1 MGNNC
6 TSCFDKSHD
15 NNIQDLSK
23 KNHLP
28 FFVKKNPQLENQDEN
43 VTNLDLKNDSY
54 IYDNNYD
61 KNDNNNIKST
71 KIGNNIPIE
80 YITKL
85 NKLIK
90 GFLFRK
96 SYKKHIK
103 NDLEKFSIELYNKYI
118 EKTKKEM
125 IENILNNN
133 IKNEKLTK
141 YQNTS
146 WKDYYKQNPN
156 EDIEKE
162 ILKTKK
168 HKGIKIKYK
177 QKPSSNDINEL
188 LSKIY
193 SLYEG
198 EINLYNGKKC
208 GFGKEIYKDSSI
220 LIGTFYN
227 DKSIGWNKLIESNGT
242 ITIGLFKEN
251 NLNGKGIKYSYKTEY
266 YYEGDFVKGLKEGK
280 GIEIN
285 NGNKYKGSFEKDK
298 KCGYGKLIFESGD
311 IYEGRFL
318 NNKFDGEGHYYYKKN
333 GNEYIGEYSNGLF
346 NGEGMYKW
354 NENEYYK
361 GQYKNG
367 IKEGKGEIRK
377 ENGDKYIC
385 PFVNGVPHGIGI
397 YENIKGKRK
406 EVEFINGK
414 INKHYKSKSN

>member
-96 SYKKHIK
+96 LYKKHIK

-318 NNKFDGEGHYYYKKN
+318 NNKFDGEGHYYYKKK
-333 GNEYIGEYSNGLF
+333 EKKF
-346 NGEGMYKW
+346 
-354 NENEYYK
+354 
-361 GQYKNG
+361 KNF
-367 IKEGKGEIRK
+367 IKVMI
-377 ENGDKYIC
+377 
-385 PFVNGVPHGIGI
+385 
-397 YENIKGKRK
+397 
-406 EVEFINGK
+406 
-414 INKHYKSKSN
+414 

>member
-125 IENILNNN
+125 IEKILNNN

-141 YQNTS
+141 
-146 WKDYYKQNPN
+146 
-156 EDIEKE
+156 
-162 ILKTKK
+162 
-168 HKGIKIKYK
+168 
-177 QKPSSNDINEL
+177 
-188 LSKIY
+188 
-193 SLYEG
+193 
-198 EINLYNGKKC
+198 
-208 GFGKEIYKDSSI
+208 
-220 LIGTFYN
+220 
-227 DKSIGWNKLIESNGT
+227 
-242 ITIGLFKEN
+242 
-251 NLNGKGIKYSYKTEY
+251 
-266 YYEGDFVKGLKEGK
+266 
-280 GIEIN
+280 
-285 NGNKYKGSFEKDK
+285 
-298 KCGYGKLIFESGD
+298 
-311 IYEGRFL
+311 
-318 NNKFDGEGHYYYKKN
+318 
-333 GNEYIGEYSNGLF
+333 
-346 NGEGMYKW
+346 
-354 NENEYYK
+354 
-361 GQYKNG
+361 
-367 IKEGKGEIRK
+367 
-377 ENGDKYIC
+377 
-385 PFVNGVPHGIGI
+385 
-397 YENIKGKRK
+397 
-406 EVEFINGK
+406 
-414 INKHYKSKSN
+414 